1 MLEWIDYFPP
11 LNLLNWSKFYQGNT
25 MHPLVGNLEE
35 LTNEELHKKYN
46 ELLAKF
52 NQAHRSGPISIIP
65 QMQMILE
72 NYRYEMDKRNRKVI
86 EEMEQKNDKFKGI
99 IDIQ

>member
-1 MLEWIDYFPP
+1 
-11 LNLLNWSKFYQGNT
+11 
-25 MHPLVGNLEE
+25 MHPLVSDLTG

-46 ELLAKF
+46 DLMKKY
-52 NQAHRSGPISIIP
+52 NQAFKFGPTSIIP

-72 NYRYEMDKRNRKVI
+72 NYQFEMDNRNRKTL
-86 EEMEQKNDKFKGI
+86 EDMEKKNDKFKGI